1 MMVNAMISNFVF
13 CLGNFASLLLCV
25 YTLTHFPNA
34 HLSSSHEPIYT
45 LVSWWLVD
53 DKKMLGIIPQR

>member
-1 MMVNAMISNFVF
+1 MTVNAMISNFVF

-25 YTLTHFPNA
+25 YTLTHYLMLICHP
-34 HLSSSHEPIYT
+34 LMSPYTT

-53 DKKMLGIIPQR
+53 YKKMLGKIPQR